1 MRAREIDNKKKKD
14 IIQSKFQK
22 REERT
27 KAVIKRDAINGK
39 PYAGNPHVRFDE
51 EEDALYAQTPLGKR
65 CFRCFIG
72 VVISLAALS
81 PLHADVPPATTVGAN
96 YDRVLALIE
105 TRPADA
111 SDCVP
116 NNPGG
121 WIETRPC
128 DDNTDLASVDTL
140 KTIGFTLIVR

>member
-1 MRAREIDNKKKKD
+1 MT
-14 IIQSKFQK
+14 K
-22 REERT
+22 RESL
-27 KAVIKRDAINGK
+27 NGK
-39 PYAGNPHVRFDE
+39 PYAGTPHVRFDE
-51 EEDALYAQTPLGKR
+51 EEDAPYAQPPLGKL
-65 CFRCFIG
+65 CSRCFIG
-72 VVISLAALS
+72 TVISLAALS

-96 YDRVLALIE
+96 NDRVLALIE

-128 DDNTDLASVDTL
+128 DDNTGLASVDTL